1 MRELSLFL
9 PDAAATD
16 ALGAALAARLAPG
29 DTLLLDGT
37 LGAGKSSLARA
48 VIRSRLA
55 AEGRA
60 EDIPSPTFTLV
71 QVYDTEAA
79 ALWHCDLYRLGHAD
93 ELIELGLDEALEE
106 AICLIEWPER
116 LGSLR
121 PARALTISLADEGE
135 GRRARLTATG
145 PGWDPLFGAL
155 EA

>member
-29 DTLLLDGT
+29 DTLLLGGT

-48 VIRSRLA
+48 IIRSRLA
-55 AEGRA
+55 AEGRV

-71 QVYDTEAA
+71 QVYETEAA

-93 ELIELGLDEALEE
+93 ELIELGLDEAFDS

-116 LGSLR
+116 LGNLR
-121 PARALTISLADEGE
+121 PARHLAVALSDEGE
-135 GRRARLTATG
+135 GRRARLTAAG
-145 PGWDPLFGAL
+145 AGWAPLLGDLGA
-155 EA
+155 